1 MELFLCGPDWLGP
14 PDSFLPPPLAVGVL
28 GTRNFAAT
36 VTDLLGF
43 ILKDKTQKR
52 NYNDTKGIWESKLE
66 DLDLTLNKSLGFCK
80 PQFLHL

>member
-43 ILKDKTQKR
+43 ILKDKTQKEIIMILKEYG
-52 NYNDTKGIWESKLE
+52 NQN
-66 DLDLTLNKSLGFCK
+66 
-80 PQFLHL
+80 